1 MTQWTLLALLGLV
14 LFASNST
21 MRPINMC
28 PEKFLP
34 SCGTWRTIVTDRKVF
49 AQVRIFPSSLS
60 LSLCFSSFLCSFFT
74 KAENLSSKNDGEN
87 ALGRSDWSPSFAYH
101 CPFSFKLCLLLLL
114 PRPRLRLKHNERNE
128 QSRESKF
135 KGNGRQRKILSL

>member
-1 MTQWTLLALLGLV
+1 MIDNAWIYFPRPPFLEVSTSVLWLVVCLV

-49 AQVRIFPSSLS
+49 AQVRIF
-60 LSLCFSSFLCSFFT
+60 SSFLLVLFFH
-74 KAENLSSKNDGEN
+74 KEPGRKSSSKKN
-87 ALGRSDWSPSFAYH
+87 ALGQTDSSYH
-101 CPFSFKLCLLLLL
+101 CRPFGRTDTRRGPTIREGKIQVQREQPSKKDPKL
-114 PRPRLRLKHNERNE
+114 
-128 QSRESKF
+128 
-135 KGNGRQRKILSL
+135 

>member
-49 AQVRIFPSSLS
+49 AQVRIFSAHFFLVPALS
-60 LSLCFSSFLCSFFT
+60 RPPPQTAAGCRRRSRSFFH
-74 KAENLSSKNDGEN
+74 KEPGRKSSSKNQECIGTADRPTHSSLIIVPALYRQHNTLFNLTEN
-87 ALGRSDWSPSFAYH
+87 IHLI
-101 CPFSFKLCLLLLL
+101 
-114 PRPRLRLKHNERNE
+114 LKY
-128 QSRESKF
+128 
-135 KGNGRQRKILSL
+135 IL

>member
-49 AQVRIFPSSLS
+49 AQVRIFSAHFFLVPALSRPLPQSAADRRRRLPPAAAARALFFTKNQAENLLQRTKNALGQQTDQLTLLLS
-60 LSLCFSSFLCSFFT
+60 LSL
-74 KAENLSSKNDGEN
+74 
-87 ALGRSDWSPSFAYH
+87 PSNGNTTH
-101 CPFSFKLCLLLLL
+101 CL
-114 PRPRLRLKHNERNE
+114 
-128 QSRESKF
+128 
-135 KGNGRQRKILSL
+135 I